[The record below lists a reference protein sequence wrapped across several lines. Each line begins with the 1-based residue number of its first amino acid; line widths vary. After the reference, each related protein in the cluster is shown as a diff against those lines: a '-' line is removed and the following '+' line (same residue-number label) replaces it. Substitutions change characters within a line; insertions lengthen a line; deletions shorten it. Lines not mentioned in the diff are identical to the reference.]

1 VSAKRTGN
9 YGDGPPGRH
18 GEDPPPG
25 SGKPSQVSPYGERRG
40 APLPLLTQPMI
51 AVDARRDLPDPNQ
64 TLNQPLQPLQ
74 ALHQMRADGPFPT
87 LKIETGSVAHG
98 KPTVMVAPQA
108 KPMGGPPQIDLT
120 QHHLPDDQLDPR
132 LALLLDAD
140 SERSAAFRVLRH
152 HLLEVGRPQV
162 VIVSSPQVGDGKTTV
177 AVNLALA
184 LAECGRAKTLL
195 VETHVRRP
203 QFTDIFKFVPPWC
216 FAEQLAA
223 HRHQPTMPW
232 SLIDIPQ
239 LWLHV
244 AAINPRIALTQLLDG
259 PAFAIAM
266 ERLRL
271 AGYDHIVVDAPPVLG
286 SADVNLMAD
295 AADSVVFALRS
306 RCTTTRD
313 LRRAIDQ
320 LGGRK
325 VAGTVLLQ
333 DS

>member
-1 VSAKRTGN
+1 VSKRTGR
-9 YGDGPPGRH
+9 YGDPPHPR
-18 GEDPPPG
+18 PA
-25 SGKPSQVSPYGERRG
+25 PSPAPAFSERKG
-40 APLPLLTQPMI
+40 APLPLLTQPMV
-51 AVDARRDLPDPNQ
+51 AVEARELTDGRDSKQ
-64 TLNQPLQPLQ
+64 TII
-74 ALHQMRADGPFPT
+74 DGPAATVKLDPSMILGT
-87 LKIETGSVAHG
+87 KLEAAVSQGKLEASALIHG
-98 KPTVMVAPQA
+98 KPTVMISPQA
-108 KPMGGPPQIDLT
+108 KPSGTPPQIDLT
-120 QHHLPDDQLDPR
+120 QHHIPDDDIDPR
-132 LALLLDAD
+132 LAMLIDPD
-140 SERSAAFRVLRH
+140 SDRSAAFRVLRH

-162 VIVSSPQVGDGKTTV
+162 VIVSSPQSGDGKTTT

-203 QFTDIFKFVPPWC
+203 QLTNVFQFVPPWC

-244 AAINPRIALTQLLDG
+244 AAINPRTEQTQLLDG

-286 SADVNLMAD
+286 SADVNLMTD
-295 AADSVVFALRS
+295 AADSVVFALRARRS
-306 RCTTTRD
+306 NTRD
-313 LRRAIDQ
+313 LRRALEQ
-320 LGGRK
+320 LGTEK
-325 VAGTVLLQ
+325 FAGTVLLQ
-333 DS
+333 DH